1 MATFLEGWL
10 ATELESFAILLT
22 SNREFH
28 IWKDDGGFK
37 LLVVIVVLFGRLK
50 NCDRGTFL
58 SVCSNVNLS
67 GEFASSFVL
76 QSHGFFTLQLRTF
89 IRLAL
94 TPARGGGTSYIRGF
108 CTLQLRTFV
117 RLALTPTRGGSSYI
131 RMIGMVVV
139 LFRGCNRRFSIL

>member
-1 MATFLEGWL
+1 M
-10 ATELESFAILLT
+10 ATELESFSTLLT
-22 SNREFH
+22 SNHEFH

-67 GEFASSFVL
+67 GEFASFFVL
-76 QSHGFFTLQLRTF
+76 QIHGFCTLQLRTF

-94 TPARGGGTSYIRGF
+94 TPARWGGGGGTSYIR
-108 CTLQLRTFV
+108 
-117 RLALTPTRGGSSYI
+117 
-131 RMIGMVVV
+131 MIGMIVV
-139 LFRGCNRRFSIL
+139 LFRGCNRRFSIFLGVVQAKSIKKIKPVFDRV